1 MLGRESTA
9 LAIVDFAAAAAD
21 SSFDR
26 PAPSALPECPS
37 MHHYIAFLRGINLG
51 KRRVK
56 MVHLADLF
64 RALKFTDVT
73 TFIASGNVIF
83 SAKSADAAKL
93 AKQIAAH
100 LAHALGYKV
109 DTFVRTRAEVA
120 ALAAFRGFSSAEID
134 DPANTVHVGFL
145 AIALCPDQH
154 RGLEACRSDV
164 DEFRVIGREYYW
176 LCRRI
181 KTHES
186 KIWASKEL
194 KALKLPS
201 SSMRNLTTM
210 RKLAE
215 LYPASAA

>member
-1 MLGRESTA
+1 
-9 LAIVDFAAAAAD
+9 
-21 SSFDR
+21 
-26 PAPSALPECPS
+26 
-37 MHHYIAFLRGINLG
+37 MHDYIAFLRGINLG

-56 MVHLADLF
+56 MDHLADLF
-64 RALKFTDVT
+64 RALKFAKVA
-73 TFIASGNVIF
+73 TFIASGNVVF
-83 SAKSADAAKL
+83 SAKSTDTAKL
-93 AKQIAAH
+93 EKQIAAH
-100 LAHALGYKV
+100 LAHALDYEV
-109 DTFVRTRAEVA
+109 DTFVRTRVEVA
-120 ALAAFRGFSSAEID
+120 AIAAFRGFAAAEMD
-134 DPANTVHVGFL
+134 DPTNTIHAGL
-145 AIALCPDQH
+145 LTAALSCDQQ

-186 KIWASKEL
+186 QIWASKEL

>member
-9 LAIVDFAAAAAD
+9 LAIADFAAAATD
-21 SSFDR
+21 SGFDR
-26 PAPSALPECPS
+26 PAPSALPQRLL
-37 MHHYIAFLRGINLG
+37 MHDYIAFLRGINLG

-64 RALKFTDVT
+64 RALKLTDVA

-93 AKQIAAH
+93 EKQIAVH
-100 LAHALGYKV
+100 LAHALGYEV

-120 ALAAFRGFSSAEID
+120 AIAAFRGFSSADMD
-134 DPANTVHVGFL
+134 DPANTVHAGFL
-145 AIALCPDQH
+145 ATALSPDQH

-210 RKLAE
+210 RKLAA

>member
-1 MLGRESTA
+1 MLGRESAA
-9 LAIVDFAAAAAD
+9 LAIADFAAAAAD
-21 SSFDR
+21 SGFDR
-26 PAPSALPECPS
+26 PVPSTLPQNLL

-56 MVHLADLF
+56 MDDLAALF
-64 RALKFTDVT
+64 RALKFIDVA

-83 SAKSADAAKL
+83 SAQSTDSAKL
-93 AKQIAAH
+93 ERKIAAH
-100 LAHALGYKV
+100 LAHALGYEV
-109 DTFVRTRAEVA
+109 DTFVRTRGEVA
-120 ALAAFRGFSSAEID
+120 AIAAFRGFSSADMD
-134 DPANTVHVGFL
+134 DPANTIHAGLL
-145 AIALCPDQH
+145 ATALSRNQQ
-154 RGLEACRSDV
+154 RGLEACRSEV
-164 DEFRVIGREYYW
+164 DEFRVIGRDYYW

-194 KALKLPS
+194 KALELPS

-210 RKLAE
+210 RKIAE